1 MRHYHTWFYIDKNGL
16 YAFILPNYNKSA
28 QSYSSL
34 TTSLEATIEQRSLID
49 CLIVFSSN
57 LMAQHLCKINF
68 WKEQEKRISINAL
81 EIGLLHHELPV
92 VEKSLE
98 SLEGGLVFKV
108 RLSLISSD
116 LNGTE
121 NVFTSVTLCFL
132 FSCSPVTSISIKAGK
147 ET

>member
-1 MRHYHTWFYIDKNGL
+1 MLVVESVITDGKDEDTRETIVSRFLRNGNQTDSSKPFSMKLPSKQYSILRHYHTWFYIDKNGL

-68 WKEQEKRISINAL
+68 FKES
-81 EIGLLHHELPV
+81 
-92 VEKSLE
+92 
-98 SLEGGLVFKV
+98 F
-108 RLSLISSD
+108 
-116 LNGTE
+116 
-121 NVFTSVTLCFL
+121 FL
-132 FSCSPVTSISIKAGK
+132 
-147 ET
+147 